1 MSTAATAGGA
11 TALELARAG
20 HRVFATMRNAAAV
33 PELLAVADQAA
44 QALHDRRTLTV
55 TLIVVSGAPGTGK
68 STIAA
73 ALGAALRFPVLSLD
87 PIKEALADVLGLGGE
102 DWSNQVGDA
111 AAEVVFRLAAAFPDA
126 VAEGWWRGPRRDRA
140 LGEFADATEVFCH
153 CDPRLASDRAKAR
166 IGHGRHPI
174 HRDVIN
180 PAMAARPAEL
190 AATVTPLR
198 LGAGLIEVGVRRSPD
213 GNAPAEPGN
222 CHAAQRGPH
231 AWPHERSWA
240 LLRERLLL
248 QLS

>member
-1 MSTAATAGGA
+1 M
-11 TALELARAG
+11 
-20 HRVFATMRNAAAV
+20 
-33 PELLAVADQAA
+33 ADQAA
-44 QALHDRRTLTV
+44 QALHDRRALTV

-73 ALGAALRFPVLSLD
+73 ALGAARRFPVLSLD

-111 AAEVVFRLAAAFPDA
+111 
-126 VAEGWWRGPRRDRA
+126 A

-180 PAMAARPAEL
+180 PAMTARPAEL

-198 LGAGLIEVGVRRSPD
+198 LGAGLIEVDTGAPDAAESAVTAVRS
-213 GNAPAEPGN
+213 
-222 CHAAQRGPH
+222 
-231 AWPHERSWA
+231 A
-240 LLRERLLL
+240 LSL
-248 QLS
+248 

>member
-1 MSTAATAGGA
+1 
-11 TALELARAG
+11 
-20 HRVFATMRNAAAV
+20 
-33 PELLAVADQAA
+33 
-44 QALHDRRTLTV
+44 V

-111 AAEVVFRLAAAFPDA
+111 AFPDA

-140 LGEFADATEVFCH
+140 LDEFADATEVFCH

-198 LGAGLIEVGVRRSPD
+198 LGAGLIEVDTGAPDAAESAVTAVRS
-213 GNAPAEPGN
+213 
-222 CHAAQRGPH
+222 
-231 AWPHERSWA
+231 A
-240 LLRERLLL
+240 LSL
-248 QLS
+248 

>member
-1 MSTAATAGGA
+1 M
-11 TALELARAG
+11 
-20 HRVFATMRNAAAV
+20 
-33 PELLAVADQAA
+33 ADQAA
-44 QALHDRRTLTV
+44 QAVHGRRALTV

-73 ALGAALRFPVLSLD
+73 ELGAALRFPVLSLD

-140 LGEFADATEVFCH
+140 VGEFADATEVFCH
-153 CDPRLASDRAKAR
+153 CDPQLAVNRAQAR
-166 IGHGRHPI
+166 IGHGRHPL

-180 PAMAARPAEL
+180 PAMAGRPAYL

-198 LGAGLIEVGVRRSPD
+198 LGADLIEADTGAPGAAERAVTAVRS
-213 GNAPAEPGN
+213 
-222 CHAAQRGPH
+222 
-231 AWPHERSWA
+231 A
-240 LLRERLLL
+240 LSL
-248 QLS
+248 